1 MDVMTIR
8 GVSTSTAQ
16 CSYFAIVDNMQTNL
30 PMRCDDGKS
39 KDQSKGQ
46 LSVPPDIQRYHA
58 SRAIQTRLGKEEPYT
73 PILEGRRR
81 PLAGA
86 SIRPEE
92 RGSDDLHYGL
102 LDAPDIH
109 QDDVSGAFPTGEGR
123 STACALI
130 LDWNRLLLAGASIH
144 LGNGGSDAPPHRT
157 KKYHNLM
164 TSVPSVS
171 LSTPGDN
178 PKPPILLNTDMI
190 GDGPTC
196 NDDGACGCLLSDEGK
211 KRGDAQECCDV

>member
-8 GVSTSTAQ
+8 GVSTSTDQ

-46 LSVPPDIQRYHA
+46 LSVPDIQRYHA

-73 PILEGRRR
+73 PILEGHRWL
-81 PLAGA
+81 LAGA

-92 RGSDDLHYGL
+92 RGSDDLHNGL
-102 LDAPDIH
+102 LGAPDIH
-109 QDDVSGAFPTGEGR
+109 QDDVSGAFATGESR
-123 STACALI
+123 STAYALI
-130 LDWNRLLLAGASIH
+130 LDWNRRLLEEASIH
-144 LGNGGSDAPPHRT
+144 LGNGCSYAPPHRT
-157 KKYHNLM
+157 KKYHNLI
-164 TSVPSVS
+164 TFVPSVS

-178 PKPPILLNTDMI
+178 PKPPVLPNTDMI
-190 GDGPTC
+190 GDWSTC

-211 KRGDAQECCDV
+211 KRGDA